1 MTGLRPGTEV
11 HGAGT
16 VVGPGP
22 DPGTV
27 WAVPDDPEVA
37 GVVLDQ
43 ECLTGDHEIREH
55 PTLTRA
61 EQAARMARAELVLA
75 RGVVL
80 AWHRLPEG
88 STYLDEY
95 RLHLTRCAE
104 LDGDAVRLVDDG
116 MWTRVQRGDVALA
129 ALRGEA
135 FIRPVAGVNRRPAA
149 WCPTCLG
156 EGT

>member
-1 MTGLRPGTEV
+1 VTGLRPGVEV

-22 DPGTV
+22 DPGTS
-27 WAVPDDPEVA
+27 WAVPDDPAVA
-37 GVVLDQ
+37 GVVV
-43 ECLTGDHEIREH
+43 DHATH
-55 PTLTRA
+55 GHLPLTRE

-88 STYLDEY
+88 SAYLDEY
-95 RLHLTRCAE
+95 RVHLVRCAE
-104 LDGDAVRLVDDG
+104 LDTESARLVDDG

-135 FIRPVAGVNRRPAA
+135 FICPVAGVNRRPAT

-156 EGT
+156 DQS

>member
-1 MTGLRPGTEV
+1 MTSPRPGT
-11 HGAGT
+11 HIPGAGT
-16 VVGPGP
+16 VIGPGP
-22 DPGTV
+22 EPGTT
-27 WAVPDDPEVA
+27 WAVTDDPAVA
-37 GVVLDQ
+37 GVVV
-43 ECLTGDHEIREH
+43 DHATH
-55 PTLTRA
+55 GHLPLTRD

-88 STYLDEY
+88 SAYLDEY
-95 RLHLTRCAE
+95 RVHLVRCAE
-104 LDGDAVRLVDDG
+104 LDTESARLVDDG

-135 FIRPVAGVNRRPAA
+135 FIRPVPGVSRRPAV

-156 EGT
+156 ATP

>member
-22 DPGTV
+22 DPGTS
-27 WAVPDDPEVA
+27 WAVPDDPAVA
-37 GVVLDQ
+37 GVVV
-43 ECLTGDHEIREH
+43 DHATH
-55 PTLTRA
+55 GHLPLTRD

-88 STYLDEY
+88 SAYLDEY
-95 RLHLTRCAE
+95 RVHLVRCAE
-104 LDGDAVRLVDDG
+104 LDSDAVRLVDDG

-129 ALRGEA
+129 ALRGEV
-135 FIRPVAGVNRRPAA
+135 FIRPVPGVNRRPAV

-156 EGT
+156 DLP